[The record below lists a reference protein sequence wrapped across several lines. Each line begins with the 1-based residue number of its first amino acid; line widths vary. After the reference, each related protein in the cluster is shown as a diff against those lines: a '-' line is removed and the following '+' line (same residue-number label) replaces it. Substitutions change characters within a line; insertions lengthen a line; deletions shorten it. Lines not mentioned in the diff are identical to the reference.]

1 MLNFLKK
8 CTPILV
14 FLFLYIFMRVTSLL
28 YTSEEY
34 NDKYLKPREF
44 NHKIVNIYLNDWS
57 NHYLPNYVLCGT
69 DTTVL
74 YSGELFIEQSKVHV
88 GDTIKKSANSLD
100 IQLYRN
106 GKLLYHISPTTSG
119 WRLFPNT
126 RWSINNRM
134 KAIILP

>member
-1 MLNFLKK
+1 MLDFLKK

-74 YSGELFIEQSKVHV
+74 YEDELYIEQTKIHL
-88 GDTIKKSANSLD
+88 GDTIKKNVNSLD
-100 IQLYRN
+100 MQLYRD
-106 GKLLYHISPTTSG
+106 GKLLYHISPNTAG
-119 WRLFPNT
+119 WILFPNT
-126 RWSINNRM
+126 AWDKNLR
-134 KAIILP
+134 KEKIILP